1 MPPNGCMVIAT
12 ELQLSYRIK
21 YTSAPGA
28 ASLFRRCAVF
38 YKAGF
43 ELGPSGTRN
52 RGLDSQLGA
61 LMNAS
66 PILKSFSRASYAVF
80 LLAAVMLPSYLK
92 SSCQEYP
99 YFVTYSQEMEEPGN
113 LDIEMFNVTG
123 NPQGGDSFIGSD
135 VEFEYGLKGW
145 WTTEFYL
152 DGQATQNQSTIFTG
166 FRWENRFRP
175 LPGEHW
181 INPVLYAEFEDIS
194 ADKTIRE
201 VVGHD
206 GRYDFLV
213 PNWLAHMDK
222 QREIELKLILG
233 SNLRGWNISENFIAE
248 KNLAGDPWEFGYA
261 VAVSRPLQLAA
272 SARECAFCAEKFQA
286 GVEMYGGL
294 GDANG
299 FGLHLTSQYL
309 GPTVSWT
316 APNGMTVAFSPQFG
330 LNGYSIPVL
339 YRFSVSYEIQQF
351 LSHFRR
357 SGQ

>member
-1 MPPNGCMVIAT
+1 MVLANS
-12 ELQLSYRIK
+12 LRL
-21 YTSAPGA
+21 PG
-28 ASLFRRCAVF
+28 LFLR
-38 YKAGF
+38 AGSVV
-43 ELGPSGTRN
+43 L
-52 RGLDSQLGA
+52 
-61 LMNAS
+61 
-66 PILKSFSRASYAVF
+66 
-80 LLAAVMLPSYLK
+80 LLAAVVLPSYLT
-92 SSCQEYP
+92 SSAQEYP

-113 LDIEMFNVTG
+113 LDIEMFNVVG

-175 LPGEHW
+175 LSREHW
-181 INPVLYAEFEDIS
+181 INPVLYVEFEDTS
-194 ADKTIRE
+194 ADKNIRE

-213 PNWLAHMDK
+213 PNWLARMDK
-222 QREIELKLILG
+222 EREIELKLILG
-233 SNLRGWNISENFIAE
+233 SNTHGWNISENFIAE

-261 VAVSRPLQLAA
+261 LGISRPLQLAA
-272 SARECAFCAEKFQA
+272 RARECAFCLEKFQA

-294 GDANG
+294 GDTDG

-309 GPTVSWT
+309 GPTVNWA

-339 YRFSVSYEIQQF
+339 YRFSVSYEIQQLF
-351 LSHFRR
+351 SHFHR
-357 SGQ
+357 GTQ

>member
-1 MPPNGCMVIAT
+1 MG
-12 ELQLSYRIK
+12 LIK
-21 YTSAPGA
+21 I
-28 ASLFRRCAVF
+28 FRSCLPAVRTM
-38 YKAGF
+38 
-43 ELGPSGTRN
+43 L
-52 RGLDSQLGA
+52 
-61 LMNAS
+61 
-66 PILKSFSRASYAVF
+66 
-80 LLAAVMLPSYLK
+80 LLAGVLLPSYVRGL
-92 SSCQEYP
+92 CQEYP

-113 LDIEMFNVTG
+113 LDIETFNVVG
-123 NPQGGDSFIGSD
+123 NPQGGDSFLGSD

-152 DGQATQNQSTIFTG
+152 DGQTTQNQSTIFTG

-175 LPGEHW
+175 LAREHW
-181 INPVLYAEFEDIS
+181 INPVLYAEFEDTS

-206 GRYDFLV
+206 GLPDFLV

-222 QREIELKLILG
+222 EREIELKLILG

-261 VAVSRPLQLAA
+261 LAASRPLQLAA
-272 SARECAFCAEKFQA
+272 SARECALCAEKFQA
-286 GVEMYGGL
+286 GLEMYGGL

-299 FGLHLTSQYL
+299 FGLHFTSQYL
-309 GPTVSWT
+309 GPTVNWT
-316 APNGMTVAFSPQFG
+316 APNGMTVSFSPQFG
-330 LNGYSIPVL
+330 LNSYSVPVL

-351 LSHFRR
+351 LSYFHR

>member
-1 MPPNGCMVIAT
+1 MGLASF
-12 ELQLSYRIK
+12 LRL
-21 YTSAPGA
+21 PGRW
-28 ASLFRRCAVF
+28 LR
-38 YKAGF
+38 AG
-43 ELGPSGTRN
+43 SV
-52 RGLDSQLGA
+52 A
-61 LMNAS
+61 L
-66 PILKSFSRASYAVF
+66 
-80 LLAAVMLPSYLK
+80 LLITVVLPSYLN
-92 SSCQEYP
+92 SPAQEYP

-113 LDIEMFNVTG
+113 LDIELFNVVG

-166 FRWENRFRP
+166 LRWENRFRP
-175 LPGEHW
+175 LSREHW

-194 ADKTIRE
+194 GADKSIRE

-213 PNWLAHMDK
+213 PNGLAGRDK

-233 SNLRGWNISENFIAE
+233 SNTHGWNISENFIAE

-261 VAVSRPLQLAA
+261 LGISRPLQLAA
-272 SARECAFCAEKFQA
+272 RAGECSFCPEKFQA

-294 GDANG
+294 GDTDG

-309 GPTVSWT
+309 GPTINWS

-351 LSHFRR
+351 FSHFHR
-357 SGQ
+357 GDQ